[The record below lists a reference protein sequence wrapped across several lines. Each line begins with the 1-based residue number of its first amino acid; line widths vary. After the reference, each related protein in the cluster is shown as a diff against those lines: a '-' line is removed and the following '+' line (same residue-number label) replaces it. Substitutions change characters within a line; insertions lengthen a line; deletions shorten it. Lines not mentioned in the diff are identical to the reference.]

1 MVFVVRSDLVNRDF
15 SVRFLIKFR
24 TFQELLPKRVLWFT
38 LNNNPSY
45 FLPLSRKTFCLA
57 KLSTNN
63 SMITPSETHVSVLIC
78 SFCKMAIKPLLEKG
92 VSPFQ
97 AVKKPDW
104 PLPELCTQTETF
116 TFLMTRF
123 LLLMPKSQSK
133 FTKKLSSLF
142 QNKKRSFWLPIKSI
156 TCSNATM

>member
-1 MVFVVRSDLVNRDF
+1 MAFVVRSDLVNRDF
-15 SVRFLIKFR
+15 LVPFSMKFR
-24 TFQELLPKRVLWFT
+24 TFQGSLPKKVRSFT

-45 FLPLSRKTFCLA
+45 FLPLLRKTSCLA

-63 SMITPSETHVSVLIC
+63 SMITPSETHASVLIC
-78 SFCKMAIKPLLEKG
+78 SFCKMEIKPLWDKG
-92 VSPFQ
+92 ASLSQ

-123 LLLMPKSQSK
+123 PLLMPKSQSK
-133 FTKKLSSLF
+133 FTKKSSFLS
-142 QNKKRSFWLPIKSI
+142 QNKKP
-156 TCSNATM
+156 